1 MKGIQHVVTIDSKLV
16 IFDTGKAEL
25 LAESIFSVADESTQ
39 LYRYKEHYFALHSR
53 LMSDDES
60 VAVLETDKALSL
72 FDSLPSRRTSFQDA
86 FPLLEFS
93 E

>member
-1 MKGIQHVVTIDSKLV
+1 MKGIQHVVTIEGQLV
-16 IFDTGKAEL
+16 IFDTAKAEL

-39 LYRYKEHYFALHSR
+39 LYRSKGRYFALQSI
-53 LMSDDES
+53 LMSDDER
-60 VAVLETDKALSL
+60 VTVLETDKALSL
-72 FDSLPSRRTSFQDA
+72 FDSLLSRRTSFQDA

>member
-1 MKGIQHVVTIDSKLV
+1 MRGIQHVVTIDSKLV

-25 LAESIFSVADESTQ
+25 LAESIFGVADESTK
-39 LYRYKEHYFALHSR
+39 LYRYKEHYFAIHSKI
-53 LMSDDES
+53 LSDDES
-60 VAVLETDKALSL
+60 VTLLETDEALRL
-72 FDSLPSRRTSFQDA
+72 FDSLPSRLTSFQEA

>member
-1 MKGIQHVVTIDSKLV
+1 MKGIQHVVTIDGQLV
-16 IFDTGKAEL
+16 IFDTATAEL

-39 LYRYKEHYFALHSR
+39 LYRSKGRYFALQSI
-53 LMSDDES
+53 LMSDDER
-60 VAVLETDKALSL
+60 VTVLETDKALSL
-72 FDSLPSRRTSFQDA
+72 FDSLLSRRTSFQDA